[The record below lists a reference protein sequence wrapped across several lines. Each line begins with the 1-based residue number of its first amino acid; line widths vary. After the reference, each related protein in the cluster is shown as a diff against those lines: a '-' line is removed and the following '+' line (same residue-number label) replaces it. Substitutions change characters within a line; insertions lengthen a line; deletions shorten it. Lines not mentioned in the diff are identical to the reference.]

1 VTGQLHAE
9 LLKLRSTRTILG
21 LALGMVALV
30 LLVSLVASLTM
41 PVVDLSRPENQR
53 TVLGAGQSA
62 TLFAALVGVI
72 AVTAEFRYGTIR
84 STLLVEPRRVRV
96 LVAKLVAALLAGLLF
111 GAVGEGL
118 AFAIGR
124 LVLSGRGVPTGLDG
138 RAQLHLGL
146 GTVAVT
152 ALWAAIGVGVGAI
165 VRHQV
170 GAIVGLLA
178 WTFVAE
184 SLLFGLVPSV
194 GRFAPGPAGRPLAGD
209 SAAHLLS
216 SAAGGALLVGYTIA
230 LGAAGALLMLRR
242 DVD

>member
-1 VTGQLHAE
+1 MTRQLRAE
-9 LLKLRSTRTILG
+9 LLKLRSTRTTFG

-30 LLVSLVASLTM
+30 LLVSLVAGLTM
-41 PVVDLSRPENQR
+41 PIADLARADNQR

-62 TLFAALVGVI
+62 TLFAALVGVM
-72 AVTAEFRYGTIR
+72 AATTEFRYGTIR

-96 LVAKLVAALLAGLLF
+96 LASKLLGALFAGLLF
-111 GAVGEGL
+111 GVFAEGL

-124 LVLSGRGVPTGLDG
+124 IVLSGRDVPLALGD

-146 GTVAVT
+146 GTVGVT
-152 ALWAAIGVGVGAI
+152 ALWAAIGVGIGAI

-170 GAIVGLLA
+170 GAIIGLLA
-178 WTFVAE
+178 WIFVAE

-194 GRFAPGPAGRPLAGD
+194 GRYAPGPAGRPLAGD

-216 SAAGGALLVGYTIA
+216 PSAGGALLVAYAIA
-230 LGAAGALLMLRR
+230 LAGIGSGLMLRR

>member
-1 VTGQLHAE
+1 MTRQLRAE
-9 LLKLRSTRTILG
+9 LLKLRSTRTTFG

-30 LLVSLVASLTM
+30 LLVSLVAGLTM
-41 PVVDLSRPENQR
+41 PLVDLSRPENQR
-53 TVLGAGQSA
+53 TVLGAGQTA
-62 TLFAALVGVI
+62 TLFAALVGVM
-72 AVTAEFRYGTIR
+72 AVTTEFRYGTIR

-96 LVAKLVAALLAGLLF
+96 LASKLLAALLAGLLF
-111 GAVGEGL
+111 GIFAEGL

-124 LVLSGRGVPTGLDG
+124 IVLSGRDVPLALGD
-138 RAQLHLGL
+138 RAQVHLGL
-146 GTVAVT
+146 GTVAAT
-152 ALWAAIGVGVGAI
+152 ALWAGLGVGVGAI

-178 WTFVAE
+178 WIFVAE

-194 GRFAPGPAGRPLAGD
+194 GRYAPGPAGRPLAGD

-216 SAAGGALLVGYTIA
+216 PSAGGALLVGYAIA
-230 LGAAGALLMLRR
+230 LAAVGAALMLRR